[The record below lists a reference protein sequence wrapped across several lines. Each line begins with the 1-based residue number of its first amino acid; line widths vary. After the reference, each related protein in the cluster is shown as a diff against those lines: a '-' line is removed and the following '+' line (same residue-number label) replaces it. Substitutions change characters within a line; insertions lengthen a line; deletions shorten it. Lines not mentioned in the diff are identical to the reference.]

1 MSDYQDI
8 VIKYRKQ
15 IIEGRC
21 LNHIPVQENMLNR
34 IIELRNDSRNAYFLN
49 QNNKLSLDDQIK
61 WFNSYLT
68 RSNDL
73 YWVIVDKKNN
83 IVGTNRLYDID
94 DNQCVQG
101 SIIVDEKYSLE
112 APYALESILLAIKFA
127 FEKLKVATIINED
140 RYDNKVM
147 NSITKRVGFEYKFD
161 VDIRSITY
169 KHYELTKDKF
179 KEQMLTKTLETWLS
193 RRELNK

>member
-1 MSDYQDI
+1 MSDYHDI

-21 LNHIPVQENMLNR
+21 LNHVPVQENMLKR

-49 QNNKLSLDDQIK
+49 QNYKLSLDDQIK

-101 SIIVDEKYSLE
+101 SIIVDEKHSLE

-161 VDIRSITY
+161 VDTRGITC
-169 KHYELTKDKF
+169 KHYELTKKQF
-179 KEQMLTKTLETWLS
+179 KERMLTETLETWLS
-193 RRELNK
+193 RRQNK

>member
-1 MSDYQDI
+1 MFDYQDI

-21 LNHIPVQENMLNR
+21 LNHVPVQENMLNR

-161 VDIRSITY
+161 VDIRGITY

>member
-1 MSDYQDI
+1 MSAYHN
-8 VIKYRKQ
+8 VVKEYRKQ

-21 LNHIPVQENMLNR
+21 LNHVPVQENMLNR

-161 VDIRSITY
+161 VDIRGITY